1 MGLGG
6 VTISKGRFG
15 EDGGKVGVGFVKP
28 DDSSFDE
35 NRTGTLWG
43 LVNSLITVSVIGYC
57 SLLYV
62 MQPPFRAVNLRQIK
76 ETRRQNKSF
85 LLFCLIMMSAVSTN
99 PIVLLCAL
107 KIKRSREHWQAVDC
121 GDEAGE
127 YLRWKP

>member
-1 MGLGG
+1 M
-6 VTISKGRFG
+6 
-15 EDGGKVGVGFVKP
+15 
-28 DDSSFDE
+28 
-35 NRTGTLWG
+35 RTEEKLALDLSNLMIPVLMKTEREHWG